1 MESPNSRRLSVARP
15 TDEPAS
21 GLATGSTVSA
31 APPAATVGISGVAFM
46 DGPISASL
54 NRGRSNPG
62 RAVPGSRI
70 GKEEA
75 VVDRRAGK
83 RAAEEMGEDSEEESE
98 GEAEEGADEGAERAE
113 GAEEED
119 GDEGGATANQ
129 ARNGSRGTLKGKG
142 TVKGTGEGKGEAEG
156 KGKAGGKQKGGSS
169 SEAELCSIC
178 LDAVDVCSIERSTAR
193 LKCGHGFHLGKLIEA
208 LCRLFSPAFSPTR
221 LRLKSPRFVSAF
233 KHQALHAAPK
243 LPPYCSPSFSPPL
256 PSFLPSSPHCSLFS
270 AHRLS
275 LPSPDPLPHNSPPFP
290 SQTALVLLSTPSA
303 ACSAPTAAAR
313 LLNSPSFSPLL
324 PFSPPF
330 PPPDCIGSAFNAR
343 RCMQCPNCRS
353 EEPHS
358 HLYSRILSVV
368 SPPSPHTDC
377 IDCIGS
383 AFNAKRRMQCPNC
396 RSEEHGHWLLPFPP
410 SASAPSPPPL
420 PASFSDLAAAAA
432 AAREFQATFEGGFTG
447 AVGREWR
454 GGAGLEWGGEG
465 AGWRE
470 AGVGWGEAGEGVG
483 TGWMQMGE
491 ERGGE
496 AEWWWGG
503 EPVGEEYAEDDYA
516 ISEHA
521 ISERAMEEEYAISE
535 HAMEEALEGGPM
547 AHVHGVDMPDMHHPG
562 ERNSHAAF
570 IDSYSASF
578 PRPPPSA
585 PLSAPS
591 PLRALPAPSP
601 LRALSAPS
609 PLRALPAPSPLR
621 ALSAPS
627 PLRALSAPSRTD
639 RHHQQ
644 QQQQQQRRPHLPH
657 HMHHHPA
664 SGEFAG
670 SNSGLEMEW
679 EAWEHAHPATRSW
692 WHEGFPP
699 PRMQQEPFPPPR
711 MQHQEIFPSS
721 GLYGETFLLSGLYQ
735 ESFPPSHLEQQED
748 GRRVR
753 MWEGRPMG
761 RGMHEEEAFTG
772 GPPFASSG
780 FPGDSRVPLASTS
793 AVGSNGGGAGAAGVS
808 AGGAAAAAT
817 GGRAGPRWMA
827 QGQVVASSPSPLP
840 SSSLFER
847 QGNEYRC
854 LLCPSSSSASITTA
868 HLSLLPHRPL
878 FLDIIRLRDHMLLS
892 HGVDPL
898 PAHMPLALL

>member
-54 NRGRSNPG
+54 NRGRSNLG

-156 KGKAGGKQKGGSS
+156 KGKAGGKQKGESS
-169 SEAELCSIC
+169 SEAEVCSIC

-193 LKCGHGFHLGKLIEA
+193 LKCGHGFHL
-208 LCRLFSPAFSPTR
+208 
-221 LRLKSPRFVSAF
+221 
-233 KHQALHAAPK
+233 
-243 LPPYCSPSFSPPL
+243 
-256 PSFLPSSPHCSLFS
+256 
-270 AHRLS
+270 
-275 LPSPDPLPHNSPPFP
+275 
-290 SQTALVLLSTPSA
+290 
-303 ACSAPTAAAR
+303 
-313 LLNSPSFSPLL
+313 
-324 PFSPPF
+324 
-330 PPPDCIGSAFNAR
+330 DCIGSAFNAKR
-343 RCMQCPNCRS
+343 RMQCPNCRS

-358 HLYSRILSVV
+358 HLFVLFPPSAPPFLPSFLPPDCIGSAFNAKRRMQCPNCHSEEHGNWLLP
-368 SPPSPHTDC
+368 SPPSALLFLIPPSAPSRPLPPDC
-377 IDCIGS
+377 IDYIGSAVNAKRRMQCPNCRSEEHGHWLLPSPLCSSSLLSLLPIQFPPSHPIPLHLPSPDCIGS

-470 AGVGWGEAGEGVG
+470 AGVGWGEAGVGWGEAGVGVG

-516 ISEHA
+516 ISE
-521 ISERAMEEEYAISE
+521 RAMEEEYAISE
-535 HAMEEALEGGPM
+535 HSIEEALEGGPM
-547 AHVHGVDMPDMHHPG
+547 VHVHGVD
-562 ERNSHAAF
+562 
-570 IDSYSASF
+570 
-578 PRPPPSA
+578 
-585 PLSAPS
+585 L
-591 PLRALPAPSP
+591 PLRPWVHADV
-601 LRALSAPS
+601 R
-609 PLRALPAPSPLR
+609 
-621 ALSAPS
+621 
-627 PLRALSAPSRTD
+627 
-639 RHHQQ
+639 
-644 QQQQQQRRPHLPH
+644 
-657 HMHHHPA
+657 
-664 SGEFAG
+664 GK
-670 SNSGLEMEW
+670 W
-679 EAWEHAHPATRSW
+679 AWGMGDGAWGTGHGGWGMGHGAWGMGH
-692 WHEGFPP
+692 
-699 PRMQQEPFPPPR
+699 
-711 MQHQEIFPSS
+711 
-721 GLYGETFLLSGLYQ
+721 
-735 ESFPPSHLEQQED
+735 
-748 GRRVR
+748 GRRG
-753 MWEGRPMG
+753 MGDGAWGMG
-761 RGMHEEEAFTG
+761 RGGWGMGDGAWETG
-772 GPPFASSG
+772 HGGWGMGDGAWGLGHWGWGMGDGAWGMGHGGWGMGDTEVVVSIGP
-780 FPGDSRVPLASTS
+780 
-793 AVGSNGGGAGAAGVS
+793 GGADGACAW
-808 AGGAAAAAT
+808 
-817 GGRAGPRWMA
+817 GRPPTVPMG
-827 QGQVVASSPSPLP
+827 S
-840 SSSLFER
+840 
-847 QGNEYRC
+847 
-854 LLCPSSSSASITTA
+854 
-868 HLSLLPHRPL
+868 
-878 FLDIIRLRDHMLLS
+878 
-892 HGVDPL
+892 
-898 PAHMPLALL
+898 